1 VLNFLNRT
9 EKKKEK
15 ERRKKKERK
24 KKKGF
29 FYLVGWDLTPI
40 RSLCRSPR
48 FV

>member
-1 VLNFLNRT
+1 MIYFTNNQRVYGDEISGKF
-9 EKKKEK
+9 
-15 ERRKKKERK
+15 
-24 KKKGF
+24 F